1 MVDTQEM
8 LEDLRSKTGID
19 FDKAI
24 LENLTVFY
32 ETTIE
37 TMRLAE
43 QNSQNSELISLTRD
57 MISDLEKH
65 IRDMQQLLGGV

>member
-1 MVDTQEM
+1 MIDTQDM
-8 LEDLRSKTGID
+8 LEDLRSMMGID

-43 QNSQNSELISLTRD
+43 QNSQNNELISLTRD

-65 IRDMQQLLGGV
+65 IRDMQQLLGES